1 MKKIN
6 SKQYAV
12 LGLGIFG
19 SSVAKTLS
27 EYHCEVLAIDQDIKN
42 VERVSEYV
50 TTAIQGDITEK
61 EDLKAAGVGDCD
73 VAIIAVGSHLED
85 SVMCAINLKELGV
98 PYVVAKAKNK
108 RYMQILEKVGVDKV
122 VRPEKEIG
130 ERLAKKLLSTN
141 IIDISEIDSDY
152 TVLELEAPR
161 SWVDRSLI
169 ELDLRGKYGINVI
182 GIRSNCTACLNS
194 KLQISPDAEYRI
206 QADDHLLIIAE
217 VDVIEDIE
225 NFK

>member
-6 SKQYAV
+6 TKQYAI

-50 TTAIQGDITEK
+50 TTAVQADITQK
-61 EDLKAAGVGDCD
+61 EELMAAGVSDCD

-85 SVMCAINLKELGV
+85 SVICAINLKEMGV

-108 RYMQILEKVGVDKV
+108 RYMQILEKVGVDYI

-130 ERLAKKLLSTN
+130 ERLAKKLLSKN
-141 IIDISEIDSDY
+141 IVDISEIDSDY
-152 TVLELEAPR
+152 TVLEIEPPH
-161 SWVDRSLI
+161 SWIGKSLSD
-169 ELDLRGKYGINVI
+169 LDLRMRYQINVI
-182 GIRSNCTACLNS
+182 GIRSNCVQCSNS
-194 KLQISPDAEYRI
+194 KLQITFDANYTI
-206 QADDHLLIIAE
+206 HQDDHLLVIAE
-217 VDVIEDIE
+217 ISVIEDIDKI
-225 NFK
+225 N

>member
-12 LGLGIFG
+12 LGLGVFG

-27 EYHCEVLAIDQDIKN
+27 EYHCEVLAMDQDIKN
-42 VERVSEYV
+42 VERVSEFV
-50 TTAIQGDITEK
+50 TTAIQGNITEK
-61 EDLKAAGVGDCD
+61 DDLKAAGVGDCD

-85 SVMCAINLKELGV
+85 SVICAIQLKELGV

-130 ERLAKKLLSTN
+130 ERLAKKLLSAN
-141 IIDISEIDSDY
+141 IVDISEIDSDY
-152 TVLELEAPR
+152 TVLELEAPQ
-161 SWVDRSLI
+161 SWVDKSLA
-169 ELDLRGKYGINVI
+169 ELDLRNKYGINVI
-182 GIRSNCTACLNS
+182 GVRSNCATCYNS
-194 KLQISPDAEYRI
+194 KLQISPDASHRI
-206 QADDHLLIIAE
+206 QSDDHLLIIAE
-217 VDVIEDIE
+217 VGVIEDIE